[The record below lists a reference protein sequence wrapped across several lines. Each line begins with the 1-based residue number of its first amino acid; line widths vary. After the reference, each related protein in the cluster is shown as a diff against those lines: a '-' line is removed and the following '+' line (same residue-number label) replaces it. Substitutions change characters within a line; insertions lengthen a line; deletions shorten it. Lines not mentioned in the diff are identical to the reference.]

1 MSLFFVDNSCDL
13 DFEQIRKLGIEC
25 FSLPYLIN
33 DVEHSFDDDFN
44 YEKFFS
50 KVRKGI
56 VLSYRQLSKEEY
68 IQVFEPALNGGDDIV
83 YVYASGEMF
92 DYTNLEKAKEK
103 LLNKYPDRKFELV
116 DSKNFSAG
124 LSMIALELALKYRN
138 GCTIEEIV
146 EHSYTIKDKV
156 ATYMIVKSL
165 ENMTLNGVVEGNNL
179 VGSSLN
185 VNYIVSIDVDGNFR
199 VVEKVSGRKKAVSK
213 LIQILRQ
220 TGENITDYSLIITES
235 QVGTEGEEVIAKL
248 KEYYGQDLKVI
259 LQKMSP
265 TTTAIVGLGAIAIA
279 FKVHRKLN

>member
-68 IQVFEPALNGGDDIV
+68 IQVFEPALNGGDDVV
-83 YVYASGEMF
+83 YVHASGEMF

-103 LLNKYPDRKFELV
+103 LLNKYPERKFELI

-138 GCTIEEIV
+138 GCTIEEII
-146 EHSYTIKDKV
+146 EHSYSIKDKV
-156 ATYMIVKSL
+156 ATYMVVKSL

-185 VNYIVSIDVDGNFR
+185 VNYIVSVDVDGNFR
-199 VVEKVSGRKKAVSK
+199 VVDKVSGRKKAIAK

-220 TGENITDYSLIITES
+220 TGENVTDYSLIVTES
-235 QVGTEGEEVIAKL
+235 QVGIESVEMVAKL
-248 KEYYGQDLKVI
+248 REYFGDELKVI
-259 LQKMSP
+259 IQKMSP
-265 TTTAIVGLGAIAIA
+265 TTTAIVGLGSIAIA
-279 FKVHRKLN
+279 FKVHRKMN

>member
-68 IQVFEPALNGGDDIV
+68 IQVFEPALNGGDDVV
-83 YVYASGEMF
+83 YVHASGEMF

-103 LLNKYPDRKFELV
+103 LLNKYPERKFELI

-138 GCTIEEIV
+138 GCTIEEII

-156 ATYMIVKSL
+156 ATYMVVKSL

-185 VNYIVSIDVDGNFR
+185 VNYIVSVDVDGNFR
-199 VVEKVSGRKKAVSK
+199 VVDKVSGRKKAIAK

-220 TGENITDYSLIITES
+220 TGENVTDYSLIVTES
-235 QVGTEGEEVIAKL
+235 QVGIESVEMVAKL
-248 KEYYGQDLKVI
+248 REYFGDELKVI
-259 LQKMSP
+259 IQKMSP
-265 TTTAIVGLGAIAIA
+265 TTTAIVGLGSIAIA
-279 FKVHRKLN
+279 FKVHRKMN

>member
-50 KVRKGI
+50 KVRKGV

-156 ATYMIVKSL
+156 ATYMVVKSL

-185 VNYIVSIDVDGNFR
+185 VNYIVTIDVDGNFR